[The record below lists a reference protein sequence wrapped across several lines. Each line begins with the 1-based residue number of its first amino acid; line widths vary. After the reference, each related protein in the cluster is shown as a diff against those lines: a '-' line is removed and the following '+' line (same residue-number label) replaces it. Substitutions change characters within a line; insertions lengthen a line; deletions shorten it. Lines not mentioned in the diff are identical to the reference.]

1 MTENLFHTRYPEVYV
16 GAILKNY
23 YTVKA
28 VDCKHNKVLLE
39 FIRAGK
45 TINKWI
51 AAWYLKKLTDYKLPQ
66 SLLGRTF
73 GDWVVIEDGIRTNS
87 IIKVKIENTKTGY
100 QRLAPRSNVLKIL
113 SGAEVKHRKNCSWK
127 VVDDYVIGK
136 CCNTGL
142 IFYVDYEDYL
152 KIKDIPFC
160 SHTVKG
166 GQPYVCYRHVGEN
179 GITENTSLIKYLNLP
194 YWTRFINGNRM
205 DFRRNNIDTTSRDR
219 CNIRNMIPGVWY
231 EPSRLTWRAAINLQ
245 PRGGK
250 RIILKTSKDLGKCI
264 QARLEA
270 EQKYFQGYKGSSK
283 SYRWRK
289 DIYRA
294 WGLDHE

>member
-1 MTENLFHTRYPEVYV
+1 MTESLFYTRYPEVYV
-16 GAILKNY
+16 GAVLKNH
-23 YTVKA
+23 YTIKD
-28 VDCKHNKVLLE
+28 VDCKHNEVLLE
-39 FIRAGK
+39 FVRAGK
-45 TINKWI
+45 TINKWVP
-51 AAWYLKKLTDYKLPQ
+51 ARYLKKLTDYKSPQ
-66 SLLGRTF
+66 SLLGKTF
-73 GDWVVIEDGIRTNS
+73 GDWVVIEESIRTNG

-113 SGAEVKHRKNCSWK
+113 SGTEVKHRKTCSWK
-127 VVDDYVIGK
+127 VVGDYVIGK

-142 IFYVDYEDYL
+142 IFYVDYTDYL

-205 DFRRNNIDTTSRDR
+205 DFRRSNIDTTSRDR
-219 CNIRNMIPGVWY
+219 CNIRNMVPGVWY
-231 EPSRLTWRAAINLQ
+231 EPSKLSWRAAINLQ

-250 RIILKTSKDLGKCI
+250 LITLKTSKDLGKCI

-270 EQKYFQGYKGSSK
+270 EQKYFDGYKGTSHC
-283 SYRWRK
+283 YPWRQEL
-289 DIYRA
+289 YTA
-294 WGLDHE
+294 WGLGHE